1 MTKNLHFFNFEKFTI
16 DYINNIN
23 TCFPENENQF
33 IVFSNQIKDSE
44 KELLQKFPNV
54 TLFSDR
60 NSFNLKNIV
69 ENSNKIFL
77 HSFECLHI
85 FQILKIIFQLKK
97 PAYWVIWG
105 FDLYIYQERYKSL
118 KYFIKHILRKIAIKK
133 LSGIIYDVKGEYEL
147 AKKWYH
153 TRAPYIEAGYLPDFS
168 TIDVSPKQKKECV
181 YRILVNH
188 SANYRNYHIEVF
200 EKIKQLALPLN
211 NYEIIVPLSYSE
223 NKPGY
228 KNEVI
233 EKGKQLFGDSFI
245 PIVDYMNIRDYCSL
259 LKTIDFAFFA
269 ADRQIATINIEFLL
283 VFGAKV
289 YIRDDITSWNHFVSL
304 GCKIFSYNNN
314 FPENISE
321 LTELEQD
328 NKNNN
333 KEIILQ
339 KYSIETFK
347 SEWSKIL

>member
-1 MTKNLHFFNFEKFTI
+1 MIKNLHFFYFEKFTI

-23 TCFPENENQF
+23 TCFPENENQV
-33 IVFSNQIKDSE
+33 IVFSNHINDNE

-54 TLFSDR
+54 LIFFDR
-60 NSFNLKNIV
+60 NSFNLKNAV
-69 ENSNKIFL
+69 KEADKIFL

-85 FQILKIIFQLKK
+85 FQILKILFQWKK
-97 PAYWVIWG
+97 PTYWVIWG
-105 FDLYIYQERYKSL
+105 FDLYIYQERFKSL
-118 KYFIKHILRKIAIKK
+118 KYFIKHILRKIAIKN

-153 TRAPYIEAGYLPDFS
+153 TKAPYIEAGYLPDFS
-168 TIDVSPKQKKECV
+168 TINVLPQQKKENV

-200 EKIKQLALPLN
+200 EKIKQLGLPLN
-211 NYEIIVPLSYSE
+211 SFEIIVPLSYSE

-245 PIVDYMNIRDYCSL
+245 PIVEYMDIRDYCSL

-283 VFGAKV
+283 VFGAKI
-289 YIRDDITSWNHFVSL
+289 YIRDDITSWNHFISL
-304 GCKIFSYNNN
+304 GCKMFSYNNN

-321 LTELEQD
+321 LIQLDQVSKD
-328 NKNNN
+328 NN
-333 KEIILQ
+333 KQIILK
-339 KYSIETFK
+339 KYSINTFK

>member
-69 ENSNKIFL
+69 KNSNKIFL

-85 FQILKIIFQLKK
+85 FQILKIVFQLKK
-97 PAYWVIWG
+97 PAYWIIWG

-168 TIDVSPKQKKECV
+168 TIDVSPKQKKEGL

-233 EKGKQLFGDSFI
+233 EKGKQLFGNSFI

-289 YIRDDITSWNHFVSL
+289 YIRDDITSWNHFVEL
-304 GCKIFSYNNN
+304 GCDIFSYNNN
-314 FPENISE
+314 FPGNVSE
-321 LTELEQD
+321 LIELD
-328 NKNNN
+328 KVAKDKN
-333 KEIILQ
+333 KEIILR
-339 KYSIETFK
+339 KYSIDTFK